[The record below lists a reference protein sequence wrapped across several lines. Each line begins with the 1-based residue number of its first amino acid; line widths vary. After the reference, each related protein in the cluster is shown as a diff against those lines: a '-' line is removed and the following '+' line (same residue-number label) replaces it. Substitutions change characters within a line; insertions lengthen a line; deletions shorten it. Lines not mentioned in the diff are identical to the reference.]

1 MEIEADARLFVT
13 EAIRICGDLLYY
25 EREQK
30 RKGKFLFSASD
41 EYNNLR
47 NKLLYQLSKINS
59 VANYIGQG
67 RDDLD
72 LSVLIVAEEVGRTVS
87 ANQSVATRKLCT

>member
-1 MEIEADARLFVT
+1 M
-13 EAIRICGDLLYY
+13 
-25 EREQK
+25 
-30 RKGKFLFSASD
+30 
-41 EYNNLR
+41 
-47 NKLLYQLSKINS
+47 LSKINS

-87 ANQSVATRKLCT
+87 AN

>member
-1 MEIEADARLFVT
+1 MTIESDARFYVT
-13 EAIRICGDLLYY
+13 EAIRICEELVIY
-25 EREQK
+25 EKEQK
-30 RKGKFLFSASD
+30 RKGKFLFTSSD
-41 EYNNLR
+41 EYNTLR

-87 ANQSVATRKLCT
+87 AN

>member
-1 MEIEADARLFVT
+1 MTIESDARFYVT
-13 EAIRICGDLLYY
+13 EAIRICEELVIY
-25 EREQK
+25 EKEQK
-30 RKGKFLFSASD
+30 RKGNFLFTSSD
-41 EYNNLR
+41 EYNTLR

-87 ANQSVATRKLCT
+87 AN